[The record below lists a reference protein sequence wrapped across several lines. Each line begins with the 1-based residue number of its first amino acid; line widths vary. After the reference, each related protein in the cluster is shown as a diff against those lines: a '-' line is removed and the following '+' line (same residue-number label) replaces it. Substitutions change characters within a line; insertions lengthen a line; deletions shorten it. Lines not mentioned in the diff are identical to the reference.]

1 MLINWRV
8 IKSRSDTPMVR
19 RVDTLQRIRDGE
31 RYRFSRRYPAT
42 SRPLFPRETE
52 KEREKEMIES
62 GANRIERFD
71 TFSSSL
77 SLSTILFPFPS
88 FLVRRKEEE
97 KIRIREIGDGK
108 QRCIRDARNRKKT
121 RCHIS
126 GSRYS
131 RNNNGSPAP
140 LSLSRGPIESLLR

>member
-1 MLINWRV
+1 MATSGKIREKRGGEAGKEGAVSRERERGGVDEERNGGNGVLINWRV

-52 KEREKEMIES
+52 KEREKEMIET

-71 TFSSSL
+71 TFSSLPFPFDDIISL
-77 SLSTILFPFPS
+77 S
-88 FLVRRKEEE
+88 FLPR
-97 KIRIREIGDGK
+97 
-108 QRCIRDARNRKKT
+108 
-121 RCHIS
+121 
-126 GSRYS
+126 
-131 RNNNGSPAP
+131 
-140 LSLSRGPIESLLR
+140 